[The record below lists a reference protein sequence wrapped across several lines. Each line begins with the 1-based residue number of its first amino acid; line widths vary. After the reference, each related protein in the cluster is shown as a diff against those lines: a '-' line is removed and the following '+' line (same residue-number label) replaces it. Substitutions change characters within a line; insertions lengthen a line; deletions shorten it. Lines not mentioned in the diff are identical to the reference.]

1 MRGNK
6 HTWFWIC
13 LVMGSMLH
21 GESRFVRENPPV
33 ADAIALLDV
42 WIEEQSAYQNIPGLA
57 IGIVYDQELI
67 WAKGYGYSDLEQ
79 QTPVT
84 PATVFR
90 MASITKTFT
99 ATATLHLRDAGKL
112 RLDDPI
118 ARYLPWFEIQNTFED
133 APDITVRH
141 LLTHTAGLPREA
153 AFPYWTDHVFPTR
166 EQIMEALPEQTLIYQ
181 PGSTYKY
188 SNLGMALLGMVVA
201 AAAGESYE
209 QYVTQHIFEPLGMIS
224 TSVIQDQDAQS
235 GLTTAYMR
243 RLPDGSRD
251 VFSYYSTQGI
261 APAANIASNVEDMA
275 RYASLQFRRGP
286 AGGEQILRG
295 STLEEMHRAQFVYS
309 SWSGGRGLGFGVSRR
324 NDKTIVSHG
333 GWVGGNRTHLMFNPA
348 EKIAVII
355 MINTEDAS
363 PYFFSYQAYD
373 LVGPAIVEA
382 VAPQPEKK
390 RTDAVWKK
398 YLGDYVDPWGW
409 EVKVMILNDE
419 LVLYEYN
426 YPPEDDPE
434 SNLTRL
440 TPVDKHTFR
449 MSDGELVVFELD
461 KSGKVTRIRK
471 RYDYIYPK
479 E

>member
-1 MRGNK
+1 
-6 HTWFWIC
+6 
-13 LVMGSMLH
+13 
-21 GESRFVRENPPV
+21 V
-33 ADAIALLDV
+33 ADAISLLDV
-42 WIEEQSAYQNIPGLA
+42 WITEQTAHQNIPGLA

-79 QTPVT
+79 KTPVT
-84 PATVFR
+84 STTVFR

-118 ARYLPWFEIQNTFED
+118 TQYLPWFEIQNPFED
-133 APDITVRH
+133 APDITIRH

-166 EQIMEALPEQTLIYQ
+166 EQIMAALPDQTLTYQ

-188 SNLGMALLGMVVA
+188 SNLGMSLLGMVVT
-201 AAAGESYE
+201 AAAGEPYE
-209 QYVTQHIFEPLGMIS
+209 QYVTKHILEPLGMTS
-224 TSVIQDQDAQS
+224 TSVIQDEAAQAD
-235 GLTTAYMR
+235 LTTAYLR

-251 VFSYYSTQGI
+251 VFSYYSTHGI
-261 APAANIASNVEDMA
+261 APAANIASSVKDIA

-295 STLEEMHRAQFVYS
+295 STLEEMHRTHFVYS

-324 NDKTIVSHG
+324 NNKTIVSHG
-333 GWVGGNRTHLMFNPA
+333 GWVGGNRTHLMFNPS
-348 EKIAVII
+348 EKIAVIV

-382 VAPQPEKK
+382 VTPKPEKK
-390 RTDAVWKK
+390 RTDPAWKK

-409 EVKVMILNDE
+409 EVKVIILNNE

-434 SNLTRL
+434 ASLTRL

-449 MSDGELVVFELD
+449 MSDGELVVFEVD
-461 KSGKVTRIRK
+461 KRGKVIRIRK
-471 RYDYIYPK
+471 RYDYIYPR